1 MNPMPAANFAMQAAA
16 DLRAFL
22 LLCEEALA
30 LTVCENQIF
39 AAGPDYQPAEF
50 LPRRQSLLSS
60 LDQAVASL
68 KNIRLVWQQAD
79 PAERDRCGEVKSLF
93 QAVQGTLM
101 KVLLLDREN
110 QQAMLRRGLV
120 PVQHLPAAAAQR
132 PHFVTGLYQKH
143 SAHRDSLDLSGLH
156 KRLC

>member
-1 MNPMPAANFAMQAAA
+1 MNSVSTANFAAQVAA

-22 LLCEEALA
+22 SLCEEALA
-30 LTVCENQIF
+30 LATSENQVF
-39 AAGPDYQPAEF
+39 TAGPEYQPSAF
-50 LPRRQSLLSS
+50 LPRRKSLLAS
-60 LDQAVASL
+60 LDQAVVSL
-68 KNIRLVWQQAD
+68 KNIRRVWQQTD
-79 PAERDRCGEVKSLF
+79 PAERDRCGEVKALF

-132 PHFVTGLYQKH
+132 PHFVTSLYQKH
-143 SAHRDSLDLSGLH
+143 STN
-156 KRLC
+156 